1 MNNFSGMNIHGQ
13 ILGLKVIGEKTVVS
27 PKKLYVNR

>member
-13 ILGLKVIGEKTVVS
+13 ILGLKVIGEKNCS